1 MFNSDKKTSR
11 RSKPRRRDASAG
23 GTADVYSQ
31 RSNRRADI
39 QNQRKRSSARSF
51 ERSAYGSGNDSYR
64 AQASQGYGRVSSA
77 VPMTGEEARFSRNAN
92 SQEYVRIQKLKRKKS
107 RRKKVLLICL
117 LVVAVLALGGVG
129 AAWAYYSSIEG
140 SLHKNVDDDL
150 MNSLAVSD
158 SPSDPFYM
166 LLIGSDKSEDRD
178 DSGEFGDTYR
188 TDSMILVRVD
198 PKEKKVAMISIPRD
212 TKVNI
217 PGYGYQKINAA
228 YAFGGAAGAV
238 DAVSNLAG
246 VKINHYAEVDF
257 DGFRAVVDALGGID
271 VDVPMEINDPEAG
284 GHVDAGLHTLSG
296 EEALILARSRHTY
309 DDYGSGDNMRA
320 ANQRLILSAI
330 VKKVMSSDIGTLT
343 STVSTL
349 ANYVTT
355 DFSVASIV
363 GLAQNLQGIDTDNSV
378 YTASVPTTS
387 SYEDDI
393 WWEVVDEAA
402 WKTMMKRVDQGLSP
416 TEETVI
422 DQVTGVV
429 LSTAGDGGSES
440 SSSHSSKSNSSSS
453 SLKGVQ
459 VSVKNGSG
467 ISGCASEAAAKL
479 TPLGAVAETG
489 NADDY
494 NYTTTLVIY
503 DQSSQASTAQAIVDA
518 LGVGKAIQNDG
529 SYSFSGD
536 ILVVV
541 GHDWA

>member
-11 RSKPRRRDASAG
+11 RSKPRRRDTSAG

-31 RSNRRADI
+31 RSNRRADV

-188 TDSMILVRVD
+188 TDSMILIRVD

-467 ISGCASEAAAKL
+467 ISGCASEAAEKL

>member
-11 RSKPRRRDASAG
+11 RSKSRRRDASAG

-31 RSNRRADI
+31 RSNRRADV

-296 EEALILARSRHTY
+296 EEALILARSRHAY

-467 ISGCASEAAAKL
+467 ISGCASEAATKL

-529 SYSFSGD
+529 SYSFSGH

>member
-11 RSKPRRRDASAG
+11 RSKPRRRDASEG

-31 RSNRRADI
+31 RSNRRADV

-51 ERSAYGSGNDSYR
+51 ERS
-64 AQASQGYGRVSSA
+64 
-77 VPMTGEEARFSRNAN
+77 
-92 SQEYVRIQKLKRKKS
+92 
-107 RRKKVLLICL
+107 
-117 LVVAVLALGGVG
+117 ALGGVG

-150 MNSLAVSD
+150 LDSLAVSD

-166 LLIGSDKSEDRD
+166 LLIGSDKSEARD

-198 PKEKKVAMISIPRD
+198 PKDKKVAMISIPRD
-212 TKVNI
+212 TRVNI

-309 DDYGSGDNMRA
+309 DDYGAGDNMRA

-402 WKTMMKRVDQGLSP
+402 WQTMMKRVDQGLSP
-416 TEETVI
+416 TEETVV
-422 DQVTGVV
+422 DQATGVV

-440 SSSHSSKSNSSSS
+440 SSSRSSKSNSSSS

-479 TPLGAVAETG
+479 TPLGAVSETG

-503 DQSSQASTAQAIVDA
+503 NQSSQASTAQAIVDA
-518 LGVGKAIQNDG
+518 LGVGKAVQNDG